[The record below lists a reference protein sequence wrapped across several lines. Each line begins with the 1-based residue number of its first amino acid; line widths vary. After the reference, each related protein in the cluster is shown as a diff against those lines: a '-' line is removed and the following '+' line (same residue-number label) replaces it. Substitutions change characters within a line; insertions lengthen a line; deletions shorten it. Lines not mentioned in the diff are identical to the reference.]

1 MKTPAWY
8 ETKATVEAGTSAAL
22 ASLVLMSLT
31 AWGKVVLIMLNV
43 ICRVTSRLSVYE
55 HR

>member
-31 AWGKVVLIMLNV
+31 ALEKVALAMFNV
-43 ICRVTSRLSVYE
+43 ICRVTSRRLVYE